1 MKNLYFD
8 NFEDFSCVIADKF
21 DELYKENFE
30 DIAVIAK
37 PDEAKEIFKELVCMG
52 YDICNITYERID
64 WDGYDDEYILSM
76 NHDGIWLE
84 KFKREDGKYLTD
96 ESTITYILDNCSS
109 KVIPYCKG
117 KNVYEVT
124 VVGDDD
130 CNCDE
135 CEKCLTINGKPA
147 TKEEFDRYVSQ
158 FKKDEKPTT
167 TTSSSTASKS
177 TYRVNGEEVDKDT
190 YVNAL
195 RTIEDMYTKNISE
208 TLSGYSDFVEEMHKW
223 KRLLGWQY
231 ELNNIVWKG
240 LMVDV
245 VGCRLFLFGKR
256 EYISVTNNW
265 SVSQTGKENYS
276 HMTISA
282 FNYKNWRS

>member
-8 NFEDFSCVIADKF
+8 NFEEFSCVIADKF

-76 NHDGIWLE
+76 NHNGIWLE

-117 KNVYEVT
+117 NTVYEVT
-124 VVGDDD
+124 VGKEDDE
-130 CNCDE
+130 CGCDE
-135 CEKCLTINGKPA
+135 CDDCEECLTINGKPA
-147 TKEEFDRYVSQ
+147 TKEEFDKYVSQ
-158 FKKDEKPTT
+158 FRHDEKPTT
-167 TTSSSTASKS
+167 TTST
-177 TYRVNGEEVDKDT
+177 TYKVNGEEVDKETFDS
-190 YVNAL
+190 AL
-195 RTIEDMYTKNISE
+195 AKIEDKYFDNVRDI
-208 TLSGYSDFVEEMHKW
+208 
-223 KRLLGWQY
+223 LLGY
-231 ELNNIVWKG
+231 CEMMDEVN
-240 LMVDV
+240 D
-245 VGCRLFLFGKR
+245 
-256 EYISVTNNW
+256 
-265 SVSQTGKENYS
+265 
-276 HMTISA
+276 
-282 FNYKNWRS
+282 WRSRMLLW